1 MNKEEEIKEV
11 LKQAKNK
18 NSEACITIRAWQYE
32 VPPNEY
38 VIVKIVAHSKIK
50 KIGAFGQTL
59 YGFFIDSITYK
70 QSISPYTGFFIFI
83 DIFLFTRMFP
93 NLERIEVTI
102 YDSKNKVIYEN
113 ERILANFNN

>member
-1 MNKEEEIKEV
+1 MNKEEEIKKV
-11 LKQAKNK
+11 LQQAKNK

-32 VPPNEY
+32 VPEDEY
-38 VIVKIVAHSKIK
+38 VFVKIVAHSKIK
-50 KIGAFGQTL
+50 KVGAFGQPL

-93 NLERIEVTI
+93 NLERIDVTI
-102 YDSKNKVIYEN
+102 YDSKNKAICEN
-113 ERILANFNN
+113 KKFLTNFNN